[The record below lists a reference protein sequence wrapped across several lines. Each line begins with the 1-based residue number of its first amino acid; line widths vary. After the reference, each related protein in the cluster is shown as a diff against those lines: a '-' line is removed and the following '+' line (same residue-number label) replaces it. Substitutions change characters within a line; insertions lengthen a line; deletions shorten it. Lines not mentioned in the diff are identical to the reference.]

1 MGVDAKLV
9 MKLRQATGAGIMDCK
24 KALAE
29 NDGDFD
35 KATEFLQIKKK
46 AKAAK
51 KADRIAAEGTVQSY
65 IHMGGKIG
73 VLVEINCE
81 TDFAAKSDPFQD
93 LARDVA
99 MHIAAMAPTTV
110 STDEISKD
118 AIEAQR
124 AIFVAQV
131 IEEGKPENIASRIV
145 DGKINKWMKE
155 GALLEQKFVKDPSKT
170 IKEHVLAVSGDI
182 GEKLSIRRF
191 VRYELGE
198 GLEKRQDNLADE
210 VAATIAGG

>member
-29 NDGDFD
+29 NNEDFD
-35 KATEFLQIKKK
+35 KAAEYLQIKKK

-51 KADRIAAEGTVQSY
+51 KADRIAAEGTVKSY

-81 TDFAAKSDPFQD
+81 TDFAAKSDPFQNLSSD
-93 LARDVA
+93 IA
-99 MHIAAMAPTTV
+99 MHIAAMSPGTI
-110 STDEISKD
+110 STDEISQAD
-118 AIEAQR
+118 IDTQR
-124 AIFVAQV
+124 AIFTAQV
-131 IEEGKPENIASRIV
+131 IEEGKPENIAPKIV

-170 IKEHVLAVSGDI
+170 VKEHLLAVSGDI

-191 VRYELGE
+191 VRYELGA

>member
-1 MGVDAKLV
+1 MSVDAKLV

-35 KATEFLQIKKK
+35 KAAEYLQIKKK

-81 TDFAAKSDPFQD
+81 TDFAAKSDPFLD
-93 LARDVA
+93 LSRDIA
-99 MHIAAMAPTTV
+99 MHIAAMNPTTI
-110 STDEISKD
+110 STDEISAAD
-118 AIEAQR
+118 VEAQR
-124 AIFVAQV
+124 AIFTAQV
-131 IEEGKPENIASRIV
+131 VEEGKPENIASRIV

-170 IKEHVLAVSGDI
+170 IKEHLLAVSGDI

-191 VRYELGE
+191 VRYELGA

>member
-1 MGVDAKLV
+1 MSVDAKLV

-24 KALAE
+24 KALSE

-35 KATEFLQIKKK
+35 KAAEYLQIKKK

-81 TDFAAKSDPFQD
+81 TDFAAKSEPFQA
-93 LARDVA
+93 LSRDIA
-99 MHIAAMAPTTV
+99 MHIAAMSPTTV
-110 STDEISKD
+110 STDEID
-118 AIEAQR
+118 QQTIESQR

-145 DGKINKWMKE
+145 DGKITKWMKE
-155 GALLEQKFVKDPSKT
+155 GALLEQKFVKEPSKT
-170 IKEHVLAVSGDI
+170 IKEHLLAVSGDI